1 MFSTIKYIYLPDC
14 ASSVQSFFIPSCCE
28 FSPINQ
34 KSGWRRK
41 IDDRSEDHVT
51 IDAYKI
57 GASGEEVM
65 TGKVT
70 SKVFYLFAGDT
81 HTSTNRKTGKNLI
94 QMSK

>member
-1 MFSTIKYIYLPDC
+1 M
-14 ASSVQSFFIPSCCE
+14 
-28 FSPINQ
+28 
-34 KSGWRRK
+34 
-41 IDDRSEDHVT
+41 T

-65 TGKVT
+65 TGKVA
-70 SKVFYLFAGDT
+70 SKVFYLFAGET